1 MRVLAIGLYLIFGLP
16 GQTETPV
23 DQAERAFRSGN
34 IEQAQTLAR
43 QVVAKD
49 PGSAQAHMILG
60 VIAAQQQ
67 QWDAANLHFGAVVR
81 LAPSNPHGYFYLGQA
96 NIYQKNW
103 TRAVYYLTR
112 ALERNYPDHERLIV
126 ELAFAENEA
135 GRPKQALATLEKVR
149 LPVQGPLGAQFHA
162 VTAFVQERLYQPAAA
177 IDAIRRAIDLDNSN
191 PQYREFLISSLISS
205 DQVNIAMEE
214 AIHAQRKFP
223 DHPDIQFLLGVASYY
238 ITESHFTKLALRN
251 LREVEPDGARVL
263 LVEGMLYRKQGQT
276 QDATKAFTEAAKRD
290 VPDAHLLLGILLKEA
305 GDYTGAERE
314 YRTAERLNPRNGQLL
329 LELGKLLLTR
339 GSVNEALPRLLKAV
353 QYMPTNSAVHYQLG
367 LAYARLGQKTKA
379 EHHLKISRQP

>member
-1 MRVLAIGLYLIFGLP
+1 
-16 GQTETPV
+16 
-23 DQAERAFRSGN
+23 
-34 IEQAQTLAR
+34 
-43 QVVAKD
+43 
-49 PGSAQAHMILG
+49 
-60 VIAAQQQ
+60 
-67 QWDAANLHFGAVVR
+67 
-81 LAPSNPHGYFYLGQA
+81 
-96 NIYQKNW
+96 
-103 TRAVYYLTR
+103 
-112 ALERNYPDHERLIV
+112 
-126 ELAFAENEA
+126 
-135 GRPKQALATLEKVR
+135 
-149 LPVQGPLGAQFHA
+149 
-162 VTAFVQERLYQPAAA
+162 
-177 IDAIRRAIDLDNSN
+177 
-191 PQYREFLISSLISS
+191 
-205 DQVNIAMEE
+205 MEE

-223 DHPDIQFLLGVASYY
+223 DYPDIQFLFGVASYY

-263 LVEGMLYRKQGQT
+263 LIEGMLYRKQGQT
-276 QDATKAFTEAAKRD
+276 EDATRDFTEAAKRG

-367 LAYARLGQKTKA
+367 LAYARLGQKAKA